1 MFTLPLIFN
10 NGHLFVKLEDKLWLY
25 DTGAP
30 TSFGAVDCLKF
41 AGKQF
46 HLSSTA
52 RLENYISGSS
62 YRNFKF
68 HVTQDQ

>member
-1 MFTLPLIFN
+1 MFTLPLIFK
-10 NGHLFVKLEDKLWLY
+10 NGYLFVKLEDKLWLY

-52 RLENYISGSS
+52 R
-62 YRNFKF
+62 
-68 HVTQDQ
+68 